1 MIVYLD
7 ESGMDSRAQYDYGWN
22 AQGQRFWTPT
32 SRRQGQAGWHRKCNQ
47 NLIAAFTIE
56 GACNRT
62 VFEGWLES
70 CKIPH
75 LKQDRLW

>member
-22 AQGQRFWTPT
+22 AQGQRFWVPT

-62 VFEGWLES
+62 VFEGGLES

-75 LKQDRLW
+75 LKQDRL